1 MPLHNFA
8 QMDIHLLVS
17 IINMKL
23 RNDFD
28 SLDDLCRYYDIDVAN
43 LLIKLNNANYYY
55 LIDLNQCKLS

>member
-1 MPLHNFA
+1 MPLYNFA

-28 SLDDLCRYYDIDVAN
+28 SLEELCRYYDIDVAS
-43 LLIKLNNANYYY
+43 LMTKLNNSQYYY
-55 LIDLNQCKLS
+55 LTDLNQCKLS